1 MKLTHTVSHSTARLF
16 VTATVAGLLLA
27 STAPRA
33 SAQSKSGFTYNGMDY
48 ISYSSNEYLEVPAG
62 PNGAIALRATG
73 ANYTAVMAT
82 WDVQTYDSTDIAPS
96 GNSPTDAAVVA
107 AIQNLQAQG
116 ITVTLKPHV
125 DSDDG
130 IWRGEFTWPTSA
142 TTTAEKQAWLT
153 AWFTSY
159 EAFIL
164 HFAQIASENNVGIM
178 VIGTEFAQLTG
189 NNCAGSCRT
198 YWDQYVIT
206 PLRAQ
211 YPDLKLVYGAN
222 ATSAGDEFTTVTFW
236 DDVDII
242 GVDGYFPVAT
252 NSDDPTV
259 AELVEAWN
267 GTDASESGDFDI
279 VTSLSGVASQHNKP
293 LIFSEI
299 GYESTTGSNV
309 APYNYNV
316 NNAVDDQEQANCYE
330 AFFEVFSQQTSWMK
344 GVFWWDWSVSAPDV
358 TTDTGYSPQGKMA
371 ATTTLPEWY
380 GSSTEGF
387 TLAPSL
393 PLMSIGQGLSSTE
406 TISVTPL
413 GGFTGTVT
421 LSTSGLPTGVT
432 GVFSAGTV
440 AGTQVLKL
448 TASGTATA
456 GTVQVTVNGISGTMT
471 ASTTISLTVQAA
483 VTQTITFTNPGPE
496 TVGEPVEFSATATSG
511 LPVSFATTTST
522 FCNVTTTGSAAFLKV
537 GTCTINTTQAGN
549 GIYSAAAPVS
559 QTFSVNAALPI
570 PSTADVLVSQV
581 NWLASLAATSASSA
595 SGGGFGYGA
604 APEGGS
610 FAVNS
615 NGDIFAGDQGGFQ
628 TLWVNGATGAVTV
641 LVNDLSNGTVWDEMS
656 GPVAVDTANN
666 VYVTGINSPYVL
678 KIPYVNGTYT
688 PVTVPAPGVGTMSLS
703 NCAAAANTTTDQTV
717 CLFAAGDETSATNYW
732 PNYSSIAFD
741 PSGNFYFVNTYNT
754 TLTPGVPTLISEC
767 NAACETDTAPHSA
780 TVLYTDTN
788 WVSSI
793 AFDPKGNLYFTDY
806 TVNSSGYFESSNLN
820 ELKYT
825 ASSGY
830 ATTPVVLQSYTDSP
844 VAQYDEGITDVATD
858 SNGNLYLGYV
868 DSGVY
873 LIPSSNG
880 VPDVSGEYAI
890 STQGA
895 IAVTVDSNDNAYLVD
910 WNATLNN
917 DGVARVTVNNVT
929 VPASPVGTA
938 VSPSTTL
945 NPVNAILNDTACSG
959 SPAPAVTFAANASS
973 TATATVSTTGTCA
986 SNALGGSS
994 FAAAVSF
1001 TPMAPGADSVTL
1013 TGTDQSNHTGTVTVS
1028 GVGSG
1033 FTLSPSPQ
1041 ALSVAQSGSNTDTI
1055 TIADGGGFTGT
1066 ITLAASG
1073 LPTGV
1078 TASFA
1083 AGTVAG
1089 TQVLTLTASSSAV
1102 VTTSAVP
1109 VTITGTSGA
1118 LTATATVDL
1127 SVTPPPSFTLSALP
1141 TSVSVAQGSTGT
1153 STITVAG
1160 ANGFNGT
1167 VTLAATGLPSGVTA
1181 SFAAGT
1187 VSGTQVLTL
1196 TASGSATVTT
1206 SPVTVTINGT
1216 SSTLTASTSVN
1227 VSVTA
1232 GPSFSLSALPTSLSV
1247 VQGSTGT
1254 STITVTGANGFSG
1267 TVTLAATGLPT
1278 GVTASFAAGTVSGT
1292 QVLTLTASGTAVVT
1306 TSAVTVTIKGTSG
1319 TLTASTSV
1327 SLSITPA
1334 PSFSL
1339 TPTASSV
1346 TVVQGNNATDTIT
1359 IGPANGFSGS
1369 VTLSAT
1375 GLPTGVTASFAA
1387 GTVSGTQVMTLT
1399 ASSTATVTTSPVTVT
1414 ITGISGSL
1422 TETSTV
1428 KLTVNIAPGFTLSAA
1443 PTTVSV
1449 VQGSTGTSTVTVTD
1463 VGGFTGAVT
1472 LAASG
1477 LPSGVTASFAAGTV
1491 SGTQIVTLTAGATA
1505 TPASSVTV
1513 AINGTSGTLTGSTTI
1528 SVTVKAAPSFTLSAL
1543 PTTVSVV
1550 QGSTGTSTITVT
1562 GANGFTG
1569 SVTLAATGLP
1579 TGVTASFAAG
1589 TVSGTQVLTL
1599 TASATATLGGPVTVT
1614 INGTSASLSASTTI
1628 ALTVKPPQSFTL
1640 SASPASVTV
1649 AEGGSGTSTI
1659 TVTDVNGYT
1668 GSVVLSASGLPSG
1681 VTAGFAA
1688 GTVSGT
1694 QVVTLTANATATLG
1708 GPVTVTI
1715 TGAPPSTCGI
1725 SCQTP
1730 NATTTIALTV
1740 VVAPSFTL
1748 SASPTSVSIAQG
1760 GSGTST
1766 ITVTPTGGFSGTV
1779 ALAASNL
1786 PSGVA
1791 AGFAAGTA
1799 AGTQVV
1805 TLTATDSAAVTTSP
1819 VTVTITGISGNLTET
1834 TSVSLSVTAE
1844 PTFTAG
1850 SGGTTTLSVTP
1861 GVETGNT
1868 ATIVIAPE
1876 NGFTGTVNLTCSVTT
1891 AIVGDNFPPTCSF
1904 SPNPVTFTAGGG
1916 SQNSTLT
1923 VNTTAPT
1930 TAENQ
1935 MKKMFWPSAG
1945 GTALALLFF
1954 FGVPRRRRNWLAMI
1968 GLLVLFASFGVMG
1981 CGGSG
1986 GNTGGGGTPGTTAG
2000 QYTITVTGTSGS
2012 TTATVGTITL
2022 TVQ

>member
-1 MKLTHTVSHSTARLF
+1 
-16 VTATVAGLLLA
+16 
-27 STAPRA
+27 
-33 SAQSKSGFTYNGMDY
+33 MDY

-1055 TIADGGGFTGT
+1055 TMT
-1066 ITLAASG
+1066 
-1073 LPTGV
+1073 
-1078 TASFA
+1078 
-1083 AGTVAG
+1083 
-1089 TQVLTLTASSSAV
+1089 
-1102 VTTSAVP
+1102 
-1109 VTITGTSGA
+1109 
-1118 LTATATVDL
+1118 
-1127 SVTPPPSFTLSALP
+1127 
-1141 TSVSVAQGSTGT
+1141 
-1153 STITVAG
+1153 G

-1876 NGFTGTVNLTCSVTT
+1876 NGFTGTVNLTCAVTT
-1891 AIVGDNFPPTCSF
+1891 AIVGGNFPPTCSF

-1968 GLLVLFASFGVMG
+1968 GLLVLFASFGAMG

>member
-1141 TSVSVAQGSTGT
+1141 TSVSV
-1153 STITVAG
+1153 
-1160 ANGFNGT
+1160 
-1167 VTLAATGLPSGVTA
+1167 
-1181 SFAAGT
+1181 
-1187 VSGTQVLTL
+1187 
-1196 TASGSATVTT
+1196 
-1206 SPVTVTINGT
+1206 
-1216 SSTLTASTSVN
+1216 
-1227 VSVTA
+1227 
-1232 GPSFSLSALPTSLSV
+1232 

-1513 AINGTSGTLTGSTTI
+1513 AINGTSGTLPGSTTI

-1766 ITVTPTGGFSGTV
+1766 ITVAPTGGFSGTV

-1786 PSGVA
+1786 PSGVT

-1968 GLLVLFASFGVMG
+1968 GLLVLFASFGAMG

>member
-1089 TQVLTLTASSSAV
+1089 TQVLTLTAS
-1102 VTTSAVP
+1102 
-1109 VTITGTSGA
+1109 
-1118 LTATATVDL
+1118 
-1127 SVTPPPSFTLSALP
+1127 
-1141 TSVSVAQGSTGT
+1141 
-1153 STITVAG
+1153 
-1160 ANGFNGT
+1160 
-1167 VTLAATGLPSGVTA
+1167 
-1181 SFAAGT
+1181 
-1187 VSGTQVLTL
+1187 
-1196 TASGSATVTT
+1196 GSATVTT

-1904 SPNPVTFTAGGG
+1904 TPNPVTFTSGGG

-1968 GLLVLFASFGVMG
+1968 GLLVLFASFGAMG